1 MTARSCDCIS
11 PASTPN
17 YHREQADHFI
27 FYHSSHNTVR
37 DPSQFATH
45 SSPPSLSFTIRLGER
60 QGRQENNALK
70 FTESPK
76 VTFSGSGKEPSVL
89 IPSLGF
95 LPELSDAQVKANK
108 APRPLCLALLPSSLF
123 SFYCSLL
130 PTYNCSLLP
139 PFPVFIH
146 ETSIKGYDWWE
157 NPSSSSGGTAFWRCH
172 ACSPIYI
179 LTDKE
184 HRFNLHTIIKKPVHT
199 ATSVDTVSPDLLYQD
214 TLLSAMATK

>member
-1 MTARSCDCIS
+1 MTVSHLPVLPTITESKRTTSSSITAHT
-11 PASTPN
+11 TPC
-17 YHREQADHFI
+17 ETL
-27 FYHSSHNTVR
+27 HNLL
-37 DPSQFATH
+37 QH

-60 QGRQENNALK
+60 QSRQENNALK

-123 SFYCSLL
+123 SFYCPLL

-146 ETSIKGYDWWE
+146 ETSIKGYD
-157 NPSSSSGGTAFWRCH
+157 
-172 ACSPIYI
+172 
-179 LTDKE
+179 
-184 HRFNLHTIIKKPVHT
+184 
-199 ATSVDTVSPDLLYQD
+199 
-214 TLLSAMATK
+214 